1 MGARSRGYTFKDG
14 KLEELHDDIR
24 TAIVTAETRNHIP
37 RSRIV
42 ELSGLSVSTFYKC
55 WNDPSLFRIGQ
66 LYAIYE
72 GLHVPEAERRY
83 I

>member
-14 KLEELHDDIR
+14 KLEALHDHIR
-24 TAIVTAETRNHIP
+24 TAIVTAETMNHSP
-37 RSRIV
+37 RSKTV
-42 ELSGLSVSTFYKC
+42 KLSGLSVSTFYKC
-55 WNDPSLFRIGQ
+55 WNDPGLFRIEQ

-83 I
+83 V